1 MPSFSR
7 PDWSGRFNRLER
19 ACADLPV
26 DALVCSSPVSI
37 RYLSGFAGSAGLLVL
52 VPNRPPILL
61 VDGRYAASVADD
73 IAADRIAPV
82 TIELVERR
90 YEGGLATLLDRLHL
104 TTVGFEAAHVTVAA
118 LEAWKKVTPA
128 TQWRATEQLVERL
141 RIIKD
146 DAEQQVL
153 RRAGR
158 LLAGVARALPELVS
172 TGLTERGIASAIDD
186 AIERAGFSAPA
197 FTTIVASGPHSA
209 HPHARPTD
217 RELRAGDLVVLDFG
231 GVLDGYCADLTRVAA
246 VGQAG
251 AEARKLYD
259 AVAEAHQAALAAVR
273 PGIPGSVIDGAARD
287 RLEARGLGP
296 AFLHATGHGLGLEVH
311 EAPRIARADP
321 DAPELD
327 VTTEPG
333 MVFTIE
339 PGAYVD
345 GLGGVRLEDDVLV
358 TARGSE
364 VLTNA
369 PCDLLVV

>member
-118 LEAWKKVTPA
+118 LEAWKRVTPA

-146 DAEQQVL
+146 DAEQQIL

-231 GVLDGYCADLTRVAA
+231 GVLDGYCVDLTRMAVVGQPTADASSLYAA
-246 VGQAG
+246 V
-251 AEARKLYD
+251 RD
-259 AVAEAHQAALAAVR
+259 AHRAAVDTVR
-273 PGIPGSVIDGAARD
+273 PGIPASAIDAAARD
-287 RLEARGLGP
+287 VLTSRGFGD
-296 AFLHATGHGLGLEVH
+296 AFVHATGHGLGLEVH
-311 EAPRIARADP
+311 EDPRIGRADGG
-321 DAPELD
+321 DSERI
-327 VTTEPG
+327 ERG

-339 PGAYVD
+339 PGAYVSQR
-345 GLGGVRLEDDVLV
+345 GGVRLEDDVLV
-358 TARGSE
+358 TTDGCE
-364 VLTNA
+364 VLTDA
-369 PCDLLVV
+369 PRDLLVV